1 MANKTYRTCQNCGTE
16 NLNRNYCKQCGE
28 IININLKRKLK
39 REQEAKKK
47 IELQKREDKKK
58 NRITIFFENAKEHE
72 NLMIRYTAKFFY
84 SIWVIVI
91 AIGSFLALLF
101 GYIAA

>member
-1 MANKTYRTCQNCGTE
+1 MANKTYRTCQNCGAV
-16 NLNRNYCKQCGE
+16 NLNQDYCQQCGE
-28 IININLKRKLK
+28 IVNVNLKRKLE
-39 REQEAKKK
+39 REKAAEKKTASEK
-47 IELQKREDKKK
+47 TKKK
-58 NRITIFFENAKEHE
+58 NRITVFFEEAKEHE
-72 NLMIRYTAKFFY
+72 NAIIRLTARFFY